1 MCFTPV
7 SFSLTNG
14 NDGFVKK
21 EMSRDI
27 CKKKIHR
34 VGELKSL
41 RCVLVVASRMRQEL
55 VSKPLH
61 SIWQSSQLV
70 TFSEAALTQAISS
83 FIGPQIIFVC
93 H

>member
-1 MCFTPV
+1 MEMMD
-7 SFSLTNG
+7 LL
-14 NDGFVKK
+14 KK
-21 EMSRDI
+21 KCQEI
-27 CKKKIHR
+27 YVKKKIHR